1 MTERCVEE
9 LSYRTATGSDHAVHP
24 VVYLIYMKLRNTLSV
39 RQESFYL
46 AGTLGG
52 PDNDEV
58 LVSVDKAHLPLW
70 LPGDTYWTLLKGP
83 KIWASMPS
91 LLR

>member
-1 MTERCVEE
+1 MTFTYRDRMTERCVEE

-24 VVYLIYMKLRNTLSV
+24 VIYVIYTKLRNTLSV

-58 LVSVDKAHLPLW
+58 LVPLTK
-70 LPGDTYWTLLKGP
+70 LTFRSGCLVTPIGLC
-83 KIWASMPS
+83 
-91 LLR
+91 